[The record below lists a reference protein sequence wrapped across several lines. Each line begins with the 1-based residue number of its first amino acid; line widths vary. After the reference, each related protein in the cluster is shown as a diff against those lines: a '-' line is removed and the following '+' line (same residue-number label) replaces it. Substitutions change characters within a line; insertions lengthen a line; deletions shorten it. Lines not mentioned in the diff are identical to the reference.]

1 MQYELKTHVL
11 EQQRKTF
18 SHLEERYGDRPATR
32 YEQGSVGLQPSE
44 NFHYR
49 PTWAPDKELYDP
61 AYSTFVLTD
70 PDAFTDP
77 RQYYYTPYVTNRS
90 AMHENFGKTLSYVE
104 SRDLLTSLPE
114 AWKSVIET
122 VLVALRHY
130 ESGAQLISSGA
141 ARFAYGATLAQCC
154 AYAAFDRI
162 GNAQTLSR
170 IGIALAGGASTDVL
184 TNAKAA
190 WLDGE
195 HLQPL
200 RRLVEETFIEE
211 DWARAMITLDLVDQ
225 LLYALTAEHLDQ
237 AALVSGAGPY
247 SLVTQHSAEWFA
259 DHHRWLDALYAAW
272 LADPEHAE
280 HNRAAFN
287 EVIDDKFDQ
296 VAAAVRAIAVAIDD
310 LIDVGAVAASEQHVA
325 NLRAKFADLGLAIN
339 EKEAAA

>member
-11 EQQRKTF
+11 DQQRKTF
-18 SHLEERYGDRPATR
+18 AHLEERYGDRPATR
-32 YEQGSVGLQPSE
+32 YEQGSIGLQPTE

-61 AYSTFVLTD
+61 AYSTFVLSD
-70 PDAFTDP
+70 PDAYTDP
-77 RQYYYTPYVTNRS
+77 RQYYYTPYVTARS

-104 SRDLLTSLPE
+104 SRDLLTNLPE
-114 AWKSVIET
+114 SWKTVMES

-141 ARFAYGATLAQCC
+141 ARFAYGGTIAQCC

-162 GNAQTLSR
+162 GNAQALSR

-184 TNAKAA
+184 TQAKTN

-200 RRLVEETFIEE
+200 RRLVEETFIEP
-211 DWARAMITLDLVDQ
+211 DWAKAMITIDIVDQ
-225 LLYALTAEHLDQ
+225 LLYALTSDHLDQ
-237 AALVSGAGPY
+237 AALVGGAGPY

-259 DHHRWLDALYAAW
+259 DHRRWLDALYGAW
-272 LADPEHAE
+272 LSDTEHAE
-280 HNRAAFN
+280 HNQAAFSDVLR
-287 EVIDDKFDQ
+287 EKFDQ
-296 VAAAVRAIAVAIDD
+296 AAGAVRAIAVHIDQSV
-310 LIDVGAVAASEQHVA
+310 DVGAVAAHEQHVA
-325 NLRAKFADLGLAIN
+325 NLQAKYADLGLAMS
-339 EKEAAA
+339 EKEVAA